1 MDIAREPFQ
10 YSPMV
15 KFLALLFVLAA
26 CVLCTSCTVVEH
38 VGIALL
44 YKPAP
49 LPAAQVTYD
58 IPYAG
63 PNSSAKQCLDLFVP
77 TGTNWPFFIFV
88 HGGNWDA
95 GDKSLRVGGADV
107 YRNIGR
113 FYAAR
118 GIGVAVI
125 NYRLQS
131 TVNWR
136 EQVNDVAAATAW
148 IHRHVA
154 EYGGN
159 AGRLFLGGHSAGA
172 QLACHVAL
180 DPKPLAAHGLSPAII
195 RGVISVS
202 GAGLD
207 IADQKT
213 YDLGAKRSYY
223 TTRFGNSDPPE
234 IWQPEASPVTYVS
247 SNAPAF
253 LILYAA
259 GESKAL
265 QRQSQRL
272 SEILEREHVPHRVVV
287 VPGQSHARMVLTLS
301 RSDQTSADAILDFIR
316 ETAADARDTGST
328 TYTSPY
334 TSPPA
339 RHPCPLSPGNE
350 SYSNRTS
357 SISGS
362 TR

>member
-1 MDIAREPFQ
+1 MEK
-10 YSPMV
+10 S
-15 KFLALLFVLAA
+15 LALLFLLAV
-26 CVLCTSCTVVEH
+26 CVLCTGCTVVEH

-49 LPAAQVTYD
+49 LPDAQVTYD
-58 IPYAG
+58 IPYSG
-63 PNSSAKQCLDLFVP
+63 HNSPAKQRLDLFVP
-77 TGTNWPFFIFV
+77 TGTNWPVFIFV

-125 NYRLQS
+125 DYRLQP
-131 TVNWR
+131 TVTWR

-148 IHRHVA
+148 IHAHIA

-159 AGRLFLGGHSAGA
+159 ANQIFLGGHSAGA

-223 TTRFGNSDPPE
+223 AARFASNNPPE
-234 IWQPEASPVTYVS
+234 IWQAEASPVTYVT

-253 LILYAA
+253 LILYAS
-259 GESKAL
+259 GETKAL
-265 QRQSQRL
+265 QRQSQQL
-272 SEILEREHVPHRVVV
+272 AEILEREHVPHRVVV

-301 RSDQTSADAILDFIR
+301 RSDQTSADAILDFIHK
-316 ETAADARDTGST
+316 TVAGVST
-328 TYTSPY
+328 F
-334 TSPPA
+334 
-339 RHPCPLSPGNE
+339 
-350 SYSNRTS
+350 
-357 SISGS
+357 
-362 TR
+362 

>member
-1 MDIAREPFQ
+1 MA
-10 YSPMV
+10 
-15 KFLALLFVLAA
+15 KFPALLFVLAA

-44 YKPAP
+44 YRPAP
-49 LPAAQVTYD
+49 LPNAQVIDD
-58 IPYAG
+58 IPYSG
-63 PNSSAKQCLDLFVP
+63 PGSSAMQRLDLFVP
-77 TGTNWPFFIFV
+77 TGTNWPVFIFV

-95 GDKSLRVGGADV
+95 GDKSLHVGGADV

-125 NYRLQS
+125 NYRLQP
-131 TVNWR
+131 TANWR
-136 EQVNDVAAATAW
+136 EQVRDVAAATAW
-148 IHRHVA
+148 IHAHVA

-159 AGRLFLGGHSAGA
+159 ANRLFLGGHSAGA

-180 DPKPLAAHGLSPAII
+180 DSKPWSAYGLSPAII

-223 TTRFGNSDPPE
+223 ATRFGNNDPLE
-234 IWQPEASPVTYVS
+234 IWQREASPVTYVT

-301 RSDQTSADAILDFIR
+301 RSDRTSADAILDFIR
-316 ETAADARDTGST
+316 ETGAGARSACST

-334 TSPPA
+334 TSRPA
-339 RHPCPLSPGNE
+339 RRLCPPSPGNE
-350 SYSNRTS
+350 SCWNRTS

>member
-1 MDIAREPFQ
+1 MRTFP
-10 YSPMV
+10 YSHMAKSLAV
-15 KFLALLFVLAA
+15 LLALVTSM
-26 CVLCTSCTVVEH
+26 LCTSCTVVEH

-49 LPAAQVTYD
+49 LPDAQVTFD
-58 IPYAG
+58 IPYSG
-63 PNSSAKQCLDLFVP
+63 PDSPAKQRLDLFAP
-77 TGTNWPFFIFV
+77 TGTNWPVFIFV

-95 GDKSLRVGGADV
+95 GDKSLRVGGVDV

-125 NYRLQS
+125 DYRLQPAV
-131 TVNWR
+131 TWR

-148 IHRHVA
+148 IYAHVA

-159 AGRLFLGGHSAGA
+159 ANRIYLGGHSAGA

-180 DPKPLAAHGLSPAII
+180 DPRPLAAHGLSPAII
-195 RGVISVS
+195 RGVIPVS

-223 TTRFGNSDPPE
+223 AKRFGNSDPPE
-234 IWQPEASPVTYVS
+234 IWQHETSPVTYVT
-247 SNAPAF
+247 SNAPPF

-259 GESKAL
+259 GESQAL

-272 SEILEREHVPHRVVV
+272 SETLEREHVPHRVVV
-287 VPGQSHARMVLTLS
+287 VPGQSHERMVLTLS
-301 RSDQTSADAILDFIR
+301 RPDRTSADAILDFIHKPV
-316 ETAADARDTGST
+316 AGVNALHLADARSACAT

-334 TSPPA
+334 TSPPL
-339 RHPCPLSPGNE
+339 RRPCPL
-350 SYSNRTS
+350 
-357 SISGS
+357 
-362 TR
+362 

>member
-1 MDIAREPFQ
+1 MLKP
-10 YSPMV
+10 
-15 KFLALLFVLAA
+15 LTLLFVLVA
-26 CVLCTSCTVVEH
+26 CVLFTGCTIVEH
-38 VGIALL
+38 VGIALF

-49 LPAAQVTYD
+49 LPDAQVTYD

-63 PNSSAKQCLDLFVP
+63 PASPAKQRLDLFVP
-77 TGTNWPFFIFV
+77 TGTNWPVFVFV

-125 NYRLQS
+125 DYRLQP
-131 TVNWR
+131 TVTWR

-148 IHRHVA
+148 IHTHIA
-154 EYGGN
+154 EYGGS
-159 AGRLFLGGHSAGA
+159 AHQIFIGGHSAGA

-223 TTRFGNSDPPE
+223 AARFGSNDPLE
-234 IWQPEASPVTYVS
+234 TWQSKASPVTYVTS
-247 SNAPAF
+247 DAPPF
-253 LILYAA
+253 LILYAG
-259 GESKAL
+259 GETKAL
-265 QRQSQRL
+265 QRQSQQL

-301 RSDQTSADAILDFIR
+301 QSDRTSADAILDFV
-316 ETAADARDTGST
+316 SK
-328 TYTSPY
+328 P
-334 TSPPA
+334 
-339 RHPCPLSPGNE
+339 
-350 SYSNRTS
+350 
-357 SISGS
+357 
-362 TR
+362 